1 MELAPSPKHRR
12 PLGPPPDRPLDEY
25 PIAHE
30 DGTFTLLVYING
42 KAVETIRQPKASEEF
57 SQRIKAIQDALA
69 PYRPTDGSSVVD
81 ELIADRRREAEEE

>member
-42 KAVETIRQPKASEEF
+42 RAVETIRQPKAPEEF
-57 SQRIKAIQDALA
+57 TRRLRAVQEALA
-69 PYRPTDGSSVVD
+69 PYRPTDGTLTSD
-81 ELIADRRREAEEE
+81 ELIADRRREAEDG